1 VQSLKVSTNPARELS
16 GVLKTRKVRHQASLP
31 RAELPELLHRLRG
44 YEGQPVTIL
53 AMRLL
58 MLTFVRPGE
67 LRGARW
73 SEFDLDAGLW
83 RIPAE
88 RMKMKT
94 EHIVPL
100 SKQALAV
107 LSELKPHTGQYDLL
121 FPSERNRTKPIS
133 ENTLTF
139 ALYRMGYKD
148 RATPHGFRATASSI
162 LNEQGFNRDAIERQ
176 LAHQE
181 RNKVRGA
188 YTHHAQ
194 YLKERGAMMQWW
206 GDYLQTLED
215 GSTVVPANFKRA

>member
-1 VQSLKVSTNPARELS
+1 
-16 GVLKTRKVRHQASLP
+16 
-31 RAELPELLHRLRG
+31 
-44 YEGQPVTIL
+44 
-53 AMRLL
+53 
-58 MLTFVRPGE
+58 MLIFVRAGE

-73 SEFDLDAGLW
+73 SEFDLDAKQW

-107 LSELKPHTGQYDLL
+107 LKELQPLTGRHELL

-148 RATPHGFRATASSI
+148 RATPHGFRATTSSI
-162 LNEQGFNRDAIERQ
+162 LTNR
-176 LAHQE
+176 
-181 RNKVRGA
+181 
-188 YTHHAQ
+188 
-194 YLKERGAMMQWW
+194 
-206 GDYLQTLED
+206 
-215 GSTVVPANFKRA
+215 ST